1 MSQSDTLELQE
12 IPNYLQ
18 DCLLHQKES
27 DEGTYKSVSL
37 YATTWY
43 WMDGLQQQ
51 CQESDSNQ
59 HPKTVADKIPA
70 KSIPKLRIVKGLL
83 DSKWLP
89 LSAHCF

>member
-1 MSQSDTLELQE
+1 
-12 IPNYLQ
+12 
-18 DCLLHQKES
+18 
-27 DEGTYKSVSL
+27 
-37 YATTWY
+37 
-43 WMDGLQQQ
+43 MDGLQQQ

-89 LSAHCF
+89 LSATVFGQGRYVYGQANYSMSLYMSLTVN